1 MDPRLKRLVRIAR
14 DVVVPAL
21 QKAARTRQHT
31 GRTSS
36 SGSRSTPASSS
47 RSGTGVTMPS
57 FDRGAATGSS
67 DVDARRGEVDTATAR
82 PKVAYAP
89 VRDDDADPGEGVW
102 AWVPY
107 EEDPTQGKDR
117 PLLVIGHIEDDVAAL
132 ALTSRAHDDRHHH
145 PLGTGPWDS
154 RGRPSWIK
162 LDRLLRLD
170 PDAIRR
176 EGAVLDRD
184 RFDGVVAAWEAY

>member
-1 MDPRLKRLVRIAR
+1 M
-14 DVVVPAL
+14 VVPAL
-21 QKAARTRQHT
+21 RKAARDRRDAA
-31 GRTSS
+31 RTP
-36 SGSRSTPASSS
+36 GAHAHA
-47 RSGTGVTMPS
+47 PS
-57 FDRGAATGSS
+57 PSPH
-67 DVDARRGEVDTATAR
+67 VDARRGEVDTATAR
-82 PKVAYAP
+82 PRVAYAP
-89 VRDDDADPGEGVW
+89 ARDDDADPGEVVW

-107 EEDPTQGKDR
+107 EDDPTQGKDR

-176 EGAVLDRD
+176 EGAVLDKD
-184 RFDGVVAAWEAY
+184 RFDDVVAAWEAY

>member
-1 MDPRLKRLVRIAR
+1 MDPRLKRLARIAR

-21 QKAARTRQHT
+21 RKAAKKRQDA
-31 GRTSS
+31 GRTAS
-36 SGSRSTPASSS
+36 SGPRSTPTSST

-57 FDRGAATGSS
+57 FDRGAEARSS
-67 DVDARRGEVDTATAR
+67 HVDARRGEVDTATAR

-89 VRDDDADPGEGVW
+89 VRDDDADPGEVVW

-145 PLGTGPWDS
+145 PLGAGPWDS

>member
-21 QKAARTRQHT
+21 QKAAHTRQRT

-36 SGSRSTPASSS
+36 SGARSTPASST

-57 FDRGAATGSS
+57 FDRGATTSS
-67 DVDARRGEVDTATAR
+67 HVDARRGEVDTATAR

-89 VRDDDADPGEGVW
+89 VRDDDADPGEVVW

-145 PLGTGPWDS
+145 PLGTGPWDN

-176 EGAVLDRD
+176 EGAVLDRN

>member
-67 DVDARRGEVDTATAR
+67 HVDARRGEVDTATAR

-89 VRDDDADPGEGVW
+89 VRDDDADPGEVVW